1 MTATATAA
9 ATLTSRQAWREYL
22 RLYRGRWPAIA
33 MSVVVSVIPSV
44 LLALAAM
51 LVRRVFDVALVG
63 KDETQLVVLVCAIVA
78 LQLAA
83 QALLLVGRSVVLHVT
98 KGAVAELR
106 HALMDTLL
114 VTSRQYLDSRK
125 TSDLHSL
132 IVDDS
137 ERVDVMSNAGIATL
151 LPALA
156 STLALTALLFSI
168 SVKLTAILLLF
179 VPIAFLVTRTIEEKT
194 RQSVR
199 MFHDS
204 YRRFSG
210 GTATVVRLLD
220 LTRIQ
225 AAEEAERSGSVARI
239 AELRG
244 SSTRMAWLQTAMA
257 VVHQSVLAS
266 GVAVALL
273 AGGVMVIGGHITLGQ
288 LMSFLVATALLRS
301 QLVPAGPGLAQ
312 IIGGEESLVRLYGFL
327 HLAPPESY
335 RGTEAIEF
343 DGEVIL
349 DEVTFGYDLAPAV
362 LERVSLRIESG
373 RVAALIGENGAGKST
388 ILRLILGFYAPRSG
402 RITADGHSYED
413 LDIRA
418 LRRSMGVV
426 MQEPLILDATVRQNI
441 VYGFDDVEDEE
452 IGRAILLAGAADM
465 IARLPDGLETHV
477 GENGSFLS
485 GGQRQRIAIARALL
499 RKPRLL
505 VLDEPT
511 RHLDPESV
519 DHLLRTLRCADWPHA
534 TLVVSHDEEIAN
546 LADVVYLVGGHGVSA
561 ARRGGLARSSP
572 A

>member
-1 MTATATAA
+1 MTVTANAA
-9 ATLTSRQAWREYL
+9 AALTSRQAWRAYL

-33 MSVVVSVIPSV
+33 MSVAASVIPSA
-44 LLALAAM
+44 LLAAAAM
-51 LVRRVFDVALVG
+51 LVRRVFDVAIAA
-63 KDETQLVVLVCAIVA
+63 KDQSQLVLLVCGVVA
-78 LQLAA
+78 LQLGA
-83 QALLLVGRSVVLHVT
+83 QAFLLVARAIVLNVT
-98 KGAVAELR
+98 KSAVAELR

-114 VTSRQYLDSRK
+114 ATSRGYLDSRK

-137 ERVDVMSNAGIATL
+137 ERVDIMSNAGIATL

-156 STLALTALLFSI
+156 STLALTALLLSI
-168 SVKLTAILLLF
+168 SVKLTAILVLF
-179 VPIAFLVTRTIEEKT
+179 VPIAFLVTRTIQKKT

-199 MFHDS
+199 TFHDS

-225 AAEEAERSGSVARI
+225 AAEEVERSGSAARI
-239 AELRG
+239 AELR
-244 SSTRMAWLQTAMA
+244 SSSARMAWLQTAMA

-266 GVAVALL
+266 GVALALL
-273 AGGVMVIGGHITLGQ
+273 AGGVMVIQGHLTLGQ

-301 QLVPAGPGLAQ
+301 QLVPAGPGVAQ
-312 IIGGEESLVRLYGFL
+312 IIGGEESLMRLYGFL
-327 HLAPPESY
+327 RLAPPESY
-335 RGTEAIEF
+335 QGTAAIDF
-343 DGEVIL
+343 DGEVAL
-349 DEVTFGYDLAPAV
+349 DDVTFGYDLAPAV
-362 LERVSLRIESG
+362 VEHVSLRIESG
-373 RVAALIGENGAGKST
+373 SVAALIGENGAGKST

-402 RITADGHSYED
+402 KITANGHPYDD
-413 LDIRA
+413 LDIRD

-426 MQEPLILDATVRQNI
+426 MQEPLILDASVRQNI
-441 VYGFDDVEDEE
+441 VYGFDDVDEDD
-452 IGRAILLAGAADM
+452 IRSAIRLAGAGEM

-519 DHLLRTLRCADWPHA
+519 DHLLRTLRGAEWPHA
-534 TLVVSHDEEIAN
+534 TLVVSHDEEIAE
-546 LADVVYLVGGHGVSA
+546 LADVVYLVGGRGVTA
-561 ARRGGLARSSP
+561 ARRDGLTRSTT